1 MLYNDKKGTLTTLC
15 LSFVFCVVFIKKK
28 KNLFQKKK
36 KKTSR
41 DKCVE
46 YLENIYIETKK

>member
-28 KNLFQKKK
+28 KSVSKKE